1 MEPEDRVGRIHKD
14 AFVITTGCG
23 LALALLGATIR
34 FLIRI
39 RVQRQH
45 ITIDDG
51 FLILAVILLITFSA
65 LMYEEVVGPMYLFAA
80 LQNGV
85 EGVTIDN
92 SDIVPMTYRYHKFTI
107 VCGMLGWTSFNAV
120 KFSFLFFFRK
130 IIHHLRYW
138 RMYWWFVVA
147 YTSCLFVYGL
157 LVYYLS
163 CPYIDDPRIFQCNA
177 GTEKNRNI
185 IHSAVNIALDIVGDL
200 LILAIPVLL
209 IWTIRIQRVQKLI
222 LSCSLCLTI
231 FIIGFSII
239 RAAGLVHNGAVD
251 TTWAMF
257 WHFIIAEVGV
267 LVTSATAFRSFF
279 VARKNSRQGTYDRR
293 GRVDKADRVKGR
305 PFRGWRDGTRGNGVD
320 ENGMGLEMEEG
331 LYDADRDTMPLR
343 PDIVLGKGSR

>member
-1 MEPEDRVGRIHKD
+1 MKPEDRVGRIQKD

-23 LALALLGATIR
+23 LALALLGAIIR

-39 RVQRQH
+39 RVQRQR

-65 LMYEEVVGPMYLFAA
+65 LMYEEVVSPMYLFAA

-85 EGVTIDN
+85 EGVTIN
-92 SDIVPMTYRYHKFTI
+92 ISDVVPMTYRYHKFTI

-157 LVYYLS
+157 MVYYLS
-163 CPYIDDPRIFQCNA
+163 CPYIDDPRIFECNA
-177 GTEKNRNI
+177 GSEKTRNI
-185 IHSAVNIALDIVGDL
+185 VHSAVNIALDIVGDL
-200 LILAIPVLL
+200 LILAIPVYL
-209 IWTIRIQRVQKLI
+209 IWTIRIHRTQKLI

-231 FIIGFSII
+231 FIISFSIT

-279 VARKNSRQGTYDRR
+279 VARKNSRQGTYERR
-293 GRVDKADRVKGR
+293 DGVERVNDRVS
-305 PFRGWRDGTRGNGVD
+305 RGWRDGVRGKSAHANGDGIGV
-320 ENGMGLEMEEG
+320 GLEEG
-331 LYDADRDTMPLR
+331 LYDTDRDTVHLR
-343 PDIVLGKGSR
+343 PTAALGKGSR